1 MLIRKKV
8 RIALNNIQITM
19 LSKEQKY
26 LVGAGEAAA
35 NGPKR
40 ARSSILAPH
49 TDMGQNETEPRL
61 IGFIASYFT
70 TEEDAAAYS
79 YEGTPAYIIRCVRVA
94 EPVSP
99 PITII
104 GDNQCSTT

>member
-1 MLIRKKV
+1 MLISKKV
-8 RIALNNIQITM
+8 QIDLSAIQVAM

-26 LVGAGEAAA
+26 LIGAGEAAA
-35 NGPKR
+35 KGPKS
-40 ARSSILAPH
+40 ARSFILAPH
-49 TDMGQNETEPRL
+49 THMGLSETEPQL

-70 TEEDAAAYS
+70 TEEDAAAHS
-79 YEGTPAYIIRCVRVA
+79 YEDIPAYIIRCVRVA